1 MNACRYKLLLGQQK
15 GGNTIGG
22 PVYPNSS
29 TPASVRNTAAVL
41 FAPFSLRAHP
51 EPVLA
56 NRRVFKLEKQP
67 KKNRSVFVSLQDG
80 QTGKETIFFSH
91 LYIKTIFKPRQAR
104 NKRRETSKQRRVFLG
119 GADLDCGAAGCLFNI
134 IQVRNAALCSFSHLP
149 DDKS

>member
-1 MNACRYKLLLGQQK
+1 MSAAHRRGKLNVNERVQVQASSRAAEGR
-15 GGNTIGG
+15 ISG

-56 NRRVFKLEKQP
+56 NRRVFNLEKQP

-80 QTGKETIFFSH
+80 QTGKKMVFFQPFIYKNE
-91 LYIKTIFKPRQAR
+91 LFTK
-104 NKRRETSKQRRVFLG
+104 
-119 GADLDCGAAGCLFNI
+119 AGSE
-134 IQVRNAALCSFSHLP
+134 QT
-149 DDKS
+149 